1 MLTLVM
7 DRSANPP
14 ETANRYFHLQ
24 PIAVSHLDRIASWY
38 QDLDELSL
46 IESNLPM
53 PVNAESLQTLWQRDI
68 EQKAPR
74 ASYLYAICN
83 DRDEAVG
90 FTGLQDINQ
99 THGTAVVFI
108 FVEKNNR
115 RFGLALRATAL
126 LLDMAFQ
133 QLRLHR
139 VTTYVDSNNEPS
151 IALIRKLGF
160 TDEGRMR
167 EACFF
172 RGGYHDVNVV
182 GMLVDEWEARRGAL
196 SESMQRGTLLTMS
209 RDVDSRWAWP
219 LD

>member
-1 MLTLVM
+1 MIVM
-7 DRSANPP
+7 DSSVNPASA
-14 ETANRYFHLQ
+14 TRLFHLE
-24 PIAVSHLDRIASWY
+24 PVSVSHLERIASWY

-46 IESNLPM
+46 IESNMPL
-53 PVNAESLQTLWQRDI
+53 PVNAESLESMWKRDI

-74 ASYLYAICN
+74 SGYLYAICN

-90 FTGLQDINQ
+90 FTGLQDINL

-108 FVEKNNR
+108 FVEKSNR
-115 RFGLALRATAL
+115 RFGLALRALAL

-139 VTTYVDSNNEPS
+139 ITTYVDSNNLSS
-151 IALIRKLGF
+151 IGLIRKLGF

-167 EACFF
+167 EASFF
-172 RGGYHDVNVV
+172 RGEYHDVNVV
-182 GMLVDEWEARRGAL
+182 GMLVDEWQAQRGAV
-196 SESMQRGTLLTMS
+196 SESMESRVVLSMS
-209 RDVDSRWAWP
+209 KDADSRWTWP